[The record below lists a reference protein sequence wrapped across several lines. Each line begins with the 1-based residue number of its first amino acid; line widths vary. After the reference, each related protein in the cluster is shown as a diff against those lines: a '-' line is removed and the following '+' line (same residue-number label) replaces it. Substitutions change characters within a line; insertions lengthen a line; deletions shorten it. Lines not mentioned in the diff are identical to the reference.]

1 MTLEVIRIGGLELR
15 FLQSKESSEGS
26 LDLFEMIVE
35 PGARVPVAHFHEN

>member
-26 LDLFEMIVE
+26 LDSVRNDR
-35 PGARVPVAHFHEN
+35 GAGRPRARRAFS